1 METLLLSYF
10 AAIILLTI
18 TPGVD
23 TALIIRTASVE
34 GRRQA
39 LWAAA
44 GINLGCLAWGIAA
57 AFGLGAILA
66 ASETAFTVLKWC
78 GALYLIWLG
87 LQLLFSAKAQDFTAL
102 PEAHAAQPNWFVRGF
117 TGNLLNPKVGIF
129 YISFLPQFIPS
140 AQHAV
145 VWTLALV
152 AVHIALGVAWSAALI
167 AGIGKIRPYLLNQK
181 IVKWMNRITGGLFIA
196 FALKLAQAR

>member
-10 AAIILLTI
+10 AAIILLTV

-44 GINLGCLAWGIAA
+44 GIHLGCLAWGAA
-57 AFGLGAILA
+57 VAFGLGAILA
-66 ASETAFTVLKWC
+66 ASQTAFTVLKWC
-78 GALYLIWLG
+78 GALYLAWLG

-102 PEAHAAQPNWFVRGF
+102 PAAHAAQPNWFIRGF
-117 TGNLLNPKVGIF
+117 SGNLLNPKVGIF
-129 YISFLPQFIPS
+129 YLSFLPQFIPS
-140 AQHAV
+140 AQHAA

-152 AVHIALGVAWSAALI
+152 AVHIVLGMAWCAMLI
-167 AGIGKIRPYLLNQK
+167 AGIGKLRPYLLNQNS
-181 IVKWMNRITGGLFIA
+181 VKWMNRITGGLFIA
-196 FALKLAQAR
+196 FALKLAHAR

>member
-39 LWAAA
+39 FWGAA
-44 GINLGCLAWGIAA
+44 GIHLGCLAWGAAA

-102 PEAHAAQPNWFVRGF
+102 PAAHAAQPNWFIRGF
-117 TGNLLNPKVGIF
+117 SGNLLNPKFIVIGGGV
-129 YISFLPQFIPS
+129 SAAGDFLLKRVDKYFKENTFPNVRETTSLRLATLGNTAGVIGAAS
-140 AQHAV
+140 
-145 VWTLALV
+145 LAL
-152 AVHIALGVAWSAALI
+152 
-167 AGIGKIRPYLLNQK
+167 K
-181 IVKWMNRITGGLFIA
+181 
-196 FALKLAQAR
+196 